1 MRSVITA
8 VLVLLVAF
16 SAFAQEET
24 EAAPVSEAP
33 ALPPLT
39 VQPSPAAQAAP
50 VQQKPDALLLYNQG
64 RNLESAG
71 KAAEAAAKY
80 RESIVVCDAELAQN
94 PTRMD
99 AYTVKSWSLFRLA
112 RYRDVVNVGNAALKV
127 KFDARIVEVI
137 GEAYFHLGDDVSA
150 LKYLQRY
157 IENAG
162 EYADRVPTAYFYMAE
177 SYVRLKRYDHADIA
191 YALAV
196 YRDPSLSRWWFR
208 YGGAVEALGEYARA
222 YELYG
227 RALRLSPG
235 MQDAVDAQARVKAR
249 L

>member
-1 MRSVITA
+1 MRSAIVP
-8 VLVLLVAF
+8 VLVLFVAF
-16 SAFAQEET
+16 SAFAQD
-24 EAAPVSEAP
+24 EAEPAPVVETP
-33 ALPPLT
+33 VLPPLT
-39 VQPSPAAQAAP
+39 AQPSPPAKAAP
-50 VQQKPDALLLYNQG
+50 AQQKADALLLYNQG

-80 RESIVVCDAELAQN
+80 RESIVVCDAELSQN

-112 RYRDVVNVGNAALKV
+112 RYRDVVNVGSAALKV
-127 KFDARIVEVI
+127 KFDARIVEVM
-137 GEAYFHLGDDVSA
+137 GEAYFHLGDDASA

-157 IENAG
+157 IENAS
-162 EYADRVPTAYFYMAE
+162 EFADRVPTAYFYMAE
-177 SYVRLKRYDHADIA
+177 SYLRLKRYDHADIA

-196 YRDPSLSRWWFR
+196 YREPSLSRWWFR
-208 YGGAVEALGEYARA
+208 YGSAAEALGEYARA
-222 YELYG
+222 FDLYG

-235 MQDAVDAQARVKAR
+235 MQEALDGQARVKAR